1 MRDLRTLDIDTINDF
16 RCVVETFLV
25 NSDFTPTQ
33 LEEVLAGVS
42 LEFARAIGF
51 DNHDIRECILETE
64 RRNLEILEEIRFKP
78 SYTKESLK
86 GKNIVNE
93 ADVYMYKNKI
103 IKNKLG
109 DVGATLTDDW
119 IEILIKDVEGLF
131 VMETDEDYLCTS
143 DYGRVVF
150 RIEKDRR

>member
-1 MRDLRTLDIDTINDF
+1 MRDLRTLDRDTIDDF

-25 NSDFTPTQ
+25 NSDFSPTE

-51 DNHDIRECILETE
+51 NNHDIRECILETE
-64 RRNLEILEEIRFKP
+64 RKNMAILKKIEFKP

-93 ADVYMYKNKI
+93 ADIYMYKNKI

-109 DVGATLTDDW
+109 DVGVTLTDD
-119 IEILIKDVEGLF
+119 LIKVLIEEIPGLF

-150 RIEKDRR
+150 RIEKERR